1 MEGTTYVQVIQPGK
15 MTPTGGNGGKGG
27 NVYIRVRSHLD
38 ALLLPKTVYRAQDGA
53 NGKGKCQHGRGGT
66 DLFIDVPL
74 GTLVYELIDHGS
86 VDSSRSAMELKES
99 FDEQMYQHL
108 GKRYNEIKEEESVTA
123 DGEEVSKNLL
133 FDSSYSNDNDVFCV
147 AKGGE
152 GGEGNHDWYERSK
165 RQNLRY
171 WGSNRDRRLQ
181 ATYYKVN
188 LHFHEDVARRTPQQ
202 GRKWGNEESS
212 FRNATSGGHRTGRI
226 SKRGEVDTAEH
237 AHAIGAENRPLSV
250 YDASPDGGFHEVLER
265 NFAVDCGHS
274 WNHCR
279 STRQPRSR
287 LVLFAS
293 HPANEGV
300 GVCD

>member
-1 MEGTTYVQVIQPGK
+1 

-27 NVYIRVRSHLD
+27 NVYVRVRSHLD

-86 VDSSRSAMELKES
+86 VDSSRSAKELKES

-108 GKRYNEIKEEESVTA
+108 GKKYNEIKEEATSVS
-123 DGEEVSKNLL
+123 GEEVTKNLL
-133 FDSSYSNDNDVFCV
+133 FDSSYSKDNDVFCV
-147 AKGGE
+147 ARGGE

-181 ATYYKVN
+181 ATYYKV
-188 LHFHEDVARRTPQQ
+188 LFDLAEDIARRTPQQ
-202 GRKWGNEESS
+202 GRKRRNEESS
-212 FRNATSGGHRTGRI
+212 SGNAALGGHRTGRI
-226 SKRGEVDTAEH
+226 SERRQVDVAQQ

-250 YDASPDGGFHEVLER
+250 HDASSDGGFHEVLQR
-265 NFAVDCGHS
+265 IVAVDCRHS
-274 WNHCR
+274 RNHLG
-279 STRQPRSR
+279 STRQSWPRS
-287 LVLFAS
+287 VLSSPHSAD
-293 HPANEGV
+293 EGS